1 LVREQGELDAII
13 IATGS
18 EVALAVAAA
27 EQLSAAGRGVR
38 VVSMPCTQVFDA
50 QEAGYREA
58 VLPSDILAR
67 VAVEAGHADFW
78 YKYVG
83 LDGRVIGMSS
93 FGESAPA
100 PALFEHFGL
109 TADNVVAAVED
120 VMLD

>member
-1 LVREQGELDAII
+1 MP
-13 IATGS
+13 
-18 EVALAVAAA
+18 
-27 EQLSAAGRGVR
+27 
-38 VVSMPCTQVFDA
+38 SMLRFDV
-50 QEAGYREA
+50 QSDEYKES
-58 VLPSDILAR
+58 VLPSSCTKRIAI
-67 VAVEAGHADFW
+67 EAGVTGLW